1 MALYPYMPIRFGIS
15 LDPDDNARGV
25 PIGEQSASLG
35 NTKLFTHTWAWGD
48 REWPRLVVVIIA
60 YGDQM
65 T

>member
-1 MALYPYMPIRFGIS
+1 LALYPYKPIRFGIS
-15 LDPDDNARGV
+15 LDPGDNARSK
-25 PIGEQSASLG
+25 PIGEQRASLG